1 MSTTQT
7 SEELLAACFK
17 RRGLNIVSKELTKP
31 NESTS
36 YNTSQMLKRNGLR
49 GTTVVITLEENA
61 ALNGTTYKPPII
73 PPLRNK
79 F

>member
-1 MSTTQT
+1 MSTIQT
-7 SEELLAACFK
+7 SEELLAACFR

-31 NESTS
+31 NESTY
-36 YNTSQMLKRNGLR
+36 YNTSQMLKQKGLR
-49 GTTVVITLEENA
+49 GTTINVTADQIN
-61 ALNGTTYKPPII
+61 ALNGTTYKLPII